1 MGDLRS
7 DERIK
12 QLNERIQQEK
22 DPVKLAE
29 LVEEL
34 LRLTE
39 TKPQK
44 PADDSGTA

>member
-1 MGDLRS
+1 MDLGN

-22 DPVKLAE
+22 DPAKLVQ

-34 LRLTE
+34 LL
-39 TKPQK
+39 
-44 PADDSGTA
+44 S